1 MNQLQSFAGIML
13 FYALLSYVLFPV
25 AFYFLFNKSLTMAGN
40 GFIVGSVISIL
51 LWFFVGKSFI
61 K

>member
-1 MNQLQSFAGIML
+1 MKQVQTFVGIMF

-25 AFYFLFNKSLTMAGN
+25 AFYFLINKSLTMAGN

-51 LWFFVGKSFI
+51 LWFFVGKSLI